1 MLWHSRASI
10 LTYFVFHHQNF
21 TKYIYASEQT
31 VAAAVILTGWSW
43 QRPLCIL
50 CPGGFSF
57 FLCWLCESH
66 SLLLCAKDACPTS
79 HYSVSP
85 VLLRLL
91 STGVVCSCLFI
102 LHPFFVWL
110 LDPIHWLHSSALY
123 SSLVHGFSMV
133 LHQLFLHCLTNT
145 FLVFTHAYQ
154 LFSDWLCG
162 HSVWTLSEKP

>member
-50 CPGGFSF
+50 CPWGFSF

-85 VLLRLL
+85 VLLRSL
-91 STGVVCSCLFI
+91 STGMVCSCLFI
-102 LHPFFVWL
+102 LHPFLVWL
-110 LDPIHWLHSSALY
+110 LDPLVALFC
-123 SSLVHGFSMV
+123 SLFIVGSWF
-133 LHQLFLHCLTNT
+133 FHCLAPI
-145 FLVFTHAYQ
+145 LSP
-154 LFSDWLCG
+154 LFDQHFSSVYSCLSD
-162 HSVWTLSEKP
+162 V